1 MALLSLFLVP
11 LSTDPTMKS
20 TPRLL
25 RQQGPVRSAN
35 TSTSWPLPQ
44 RPQIVC
50 RAAAPSTALAHRWPH
65 YFMTARPTPLESSTS
80 RATSPTLSSTSP
92 PLPAPG
98 APDNPLIQG
107 ALDQMMSIFEKRI
120 QERDAEFED
129 HWAKM
134 LEATAER
141 DSAKMDLMTERALWN
156 EEKKVLQQQISQ
168 LEVQLKER
176 EAAIEGARGI
186 VALFGCTDGEHLF
199 WYDMTQGQRPEQSA
213 RDLRAWSQAQV
224 LACRNR
230 LELRP

>member
-35 TSTSWPLPQ
+35 TEHFLASTTTISNRLQGHSP
-44 RPQIVC
+44 VH
-50 RAAAPSTALAHRWPH
+50 RARSH

-92 PLPAPG
+92 PLPAPA

-107 ALDQMMSIFEKRI
+107 ALSQMMSIFEKRI

-156 EEKKVLQQQISQ
+156 EEKKVLQQQISL

-176 EAAIEGARGI
+176 EAAIEGARGM
-186 VALFGCTDGEHLF
+186 VSLFGCTDGENRF
-199 WYDMTQGQRPEQSA
+199 WYDMTQGQRPGQSA
-213 RDLRAWSQAQV
+213 RDPRAWSQAQV
-224 LACRNR
+224 LAYRNR